1 MVKSQLMLGLL
12 VSRLFL
18 CFMWSENIRRE
29 TSSGSRWMTTA
40 LWLFRSWRSFL
51 YSSVYSCH
59 LFLISSTS
67 VRSIPFLSFFVSI
80 FEWKVPLIY
89 LIFLKRFLVFPIL
102 LFPSISLHWSLCFLV
117 SLCYSL
123 QLCIHMGISFLFSLH
138 LASLLFSAFCSSFSQ
153 WATWEKL
160 WLILQCG
167 C

>member
-59 LFLISSTS
+59 LFLISLAS
-67 VRSIPFLSFFVSI
+67 VRSIPFLSFFCTHLWMKSSLDISNFLEEISSVSHSTVSLY
-80 FEWKVPLIY
+80 FFALITFLSY
-89 LIFLKRFLVFPIL
+89 LSL
-102 LFPSISLHWSLCFLV
+102 LFFETLPSYGYIFPFHLAFSFSSFL
-117 SLCYSL
+117 
-123 QLCIHMGISFLFSLH
+123 SFLFQLR
-138 LASLLFSAFCSSFSQ
+138 
-153 WATWEKL
+153 TID
-160 WLILQCG
+160 LILDFM
-167 C
+167 